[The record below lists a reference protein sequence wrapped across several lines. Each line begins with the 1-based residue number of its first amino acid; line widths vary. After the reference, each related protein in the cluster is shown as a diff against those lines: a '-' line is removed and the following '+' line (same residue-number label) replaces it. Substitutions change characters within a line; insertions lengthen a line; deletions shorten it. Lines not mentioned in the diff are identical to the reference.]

1 MKLKVI
7 HEGDTYVIF
16 IDDFDEESVKV
27 SEIVKHRTGEV
38 VTDKWFNTDVI
49 EGFKEQ
55 VNERVEEESSIE
67 SKLDNL
73 SL

>member
-38 VTDKWFNTDVI
+38 VTDKWFNTNVI
-49 EGFKEQ
+49 KSFREQ
-55 VNERVEEESSIE
+55 INERIEKESSIE

-73 SL
+73 SI